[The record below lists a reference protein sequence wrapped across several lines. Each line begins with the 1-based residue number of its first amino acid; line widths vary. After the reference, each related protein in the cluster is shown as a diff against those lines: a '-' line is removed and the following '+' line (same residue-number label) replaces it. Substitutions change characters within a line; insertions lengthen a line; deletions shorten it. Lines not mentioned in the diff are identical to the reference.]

1 MSTVHNNAQKGQI
14 AKTVLM
20 PGDPLRAKYIAE
32 SFLTDVKLVNEVRC
46 AYAFTGKY
54 KGHEVS
60 VMSSGMGTG
69 SMGIYS
75 YELFDHYDVQNIIRV
90 GSAGALSSK
99 LNLGDILVAL
109 NASTDCGF
117 SNQFEMKGTFSPCV
131 SETLLKKCFEKDK
144 EGKVRFGNILTSEV
158 FYASDE
164 YMDKWRKLG
173 VLAAEMETYALYVNA
188 AKLGKDALAMFTI
201 SDIVGTDKSMTTLE
215 RQTGFNNMIEYALEV
230 AL

>member
-1 MSTVHNNAQKGQI
+1 MSTVHNKAEKGQF
-14 AKTVLM
+14 AESVLM
-20 PGDPLRAKYIAE
+20 PGDPLRARYIAE
-32 SFLTDVKLVNEVRC
+32 SFLTDVVLVNDVRC
-46 AYAFTGKY
+46 AYAYTGKY
-54 KGHEVS
+54 KGRDVS
-60 VMSSGMGTG
+60 VMASGMGTG
-69 SMGIYS
+69 SIGIYS
-75 YELFDHYDVQNIIRV
+75 HELFEHYGVKNIIRV

-99 LNLGDILVAL
+99 LKLGDILVAL
-109 NASTDCGF
+109 SASTDSGF
-117 SNQFEMKGTFSPCV
+117 ANHLEIKGNFSPAV
-131 SETLLKKCFEKDK
+131 SETLLRRCFEKDK

-201 SDIVGTDKSMTTLE
+201 SDIVGTDQQMSSLE
-215 RQTGFNNMIEYALEV
+215 RQTGFNSMIEYALEV

>member
-1 MSTVHNNAQKGQI
+1 MSTVHNKAQNGQI

-32 SFLTDVKLVNEVRC
+32 SFLTDVKLVNDVRC
-46 AYAFTGKY
+46 AYAYTGKY

-60 VMSSGMGTG
+60 VMASGMGTG

-90 GSAGALSSK
+90 GSAGALSPK
-99 LNLGDILVAL
+99 LNLGDVLVAL

-117 SNQFEMKGTFSPCV
+117 SNQFEMKGLFSPCV
-131 SETLLKKCFEKDK
+131 SETLLKKCFAKDK
-144 EGKVRFGNILTSEV
+144 EGKIRYGNILTSEV